1 MAYLRTE
8 ADGKLLQ
15 ETGGGIL
22 LEVDAIAPAAPVYR
36 APVTITDYHASAAAW
51 QTRAA
56 LAAWQMRP
64 AIQTMILH
72 APARAWIME
81 A

>member
-1 MAYLRTE
+1 MS
-8 ADGKLLQ
+8 
-15 ETGGGIL
+15 
-22 LEVDAIAPAAPVYR
+22 DAKISALPA
-36 APVTITDYHASAAAW
+36 AAAW